1 MSGTNQE
8 CDMSGSARAIAAGF
22 VIMAM
27 AWSMFFGGFHAIPA
41 SIMAAAAALLGGQA
55 IGHLVYT
62 RQAAKSG

>member
-1 MSGTNQE
+1 MSATNQE

-27 AWSMFFGGFHAIPA
+27 AWSMFFGGFHFIPA
-41 SIMAAAAALLGGQA
+41 SIMATATTLLGGQA
-55 IGHLVYT
+55 ICHLWYA